1 MTNRLKMFFSMLLEF
16 GTGFV
21 LIGLMLFCSAGTISY
36 WNGWAFIT
44 ALGIPMS
51 IFGTCLFLKEPEILK
66 RRLKSKEPDKS
77 QRINIAASGF
87 MFLFSFVLAGIDFRF
102 GWSKIPFVVI
112 VLALMIMLLGY
123 CMFVMVIIQNAYASR
138 TVEIIDGQKIITSG
152 LYSLIR
158 HPMYTASILIFLT
171 IPLILGSYYAL
182 IPMLFYPVIIVRR
195 IKNEEVLLINQLG
208 GYKEYIEKVRY
219 RLLPFIW

>member
-1 MTNRLKMFFSMLLEF
+1 MLLEF

-51 IFGTCLFLKEPEILK
+51 IFGTCLFLKEP
-66 RRLKSKEPDKS
+66 DKS

-102 GWSKIPFVVI
+102 G
-112 VLALMIMLLGY
+112 
-123 CMFVMVIIQNAYASR
+123 
-138 TVEIIDGQKIITSG
+138 
-152 LYSLIR
+152 
-158 HPMYTASILIFLT
+158 
-171 IPLILGSYYAL
+171 
-182 IPMLFYPVIIVRR
+182 
-195 IKNEEVLLINQLG
+195 
-208 GYKEYIEKVRY
+208 
-219 RLLPFIW
+219 

>member
-1 MTNRLKMFFSMLLEF
+1 
-16 GTGFV
+16 
-21 LIGLMLFCSAGTISY
+21 
-36 WNGWAFIT
+36 
-44 ALGIPMS
+44 
-51 IFGTCLFLKEPEILK
+51 
-66 RRLKSKEPDKS
+66 
-77 QRINIAASGF
+77 
-87 MFLFSFVLAGIDFRF
+87 
-102 GWSKIPFVVI
+102 
-112 VLALMIMLLGY
+112 MIMLLGY
-123 CMFVMVIIQNAYASR
+123 CMFVMVIIQNSYASR

-152 LYSLIR
+152 LYSLVR

-171 IPLILGSYYAL
+171 MPLILGSYYAL